1 MDNRHHDFRVTL
13 LGTGGPEM
21 SIDRAGSATLVEAG
35 GQHLLIDAGRNVLQR
50 LYEVQAPIN
59 RVTRVFLTHLHS
71 DHIEGLPHFWI
82 TPWFLL
88 GRTEPLKIWGPVGT
102 REMVAGMRAFLGHDL
117 VHRANERTPASAM
130 EVEVIEFEGDS
141 IIYAENGVSIRSVPV
156 DHKEGNPAFAFI
168 VDYGGRRLAISGDCT
183 YSQELAD
190 ASFPADV
197 VIHNVFGPT
206 PELLARNKFKRYVS
220 EMLASPEQ
228 AAEVFRRSQTKLG
241 VFTHVIRL
249 DSTLEH
255 LVERAGRVFDGKVV
269 VGEDRMIID
278 IQDPPLVHAPEDI
291 DDLPELTGRS
301 ETSVK

>member
-21 SIDRAGSATLVEAG
+21 SIDRAGSATLIEAG
-35 GQHLLIDAGRNVLQR
+35 GLHFLIDAGRNVLQR

-82 TPWFLL
+82 TPWFLM
-88 GRTEPLKIWGPVGT
+88 GRTEPVKIWGPVGT
-102 REMVAGMRAFLGHDL
+102 RAMVDGMRAFLSHDL
-117 VHRANERTPASAM
+117 VHRANERTPVSAM
-130 EVEVIEFEGDS
+130 EIEVIEFEGNS
-141 IIYAENGVSIRSVPV
+141 VIYTDNGVSIRSVPV

-168 VDYGGRRLAISGDCT
+168 IDYGERRVAISGDCT
-183 YSQELAD
+183 FSEEFAK

-228 AAEVFRRSQTKLG
+228 AAEVFQRSHAKLG

-249 DSTLEH
+249 DSTLEQ
-255 LVERAGRVFDGKVV
+255 LLERAGSVFTGKVV

-278 IQDPPLVHAPEDI
+278 VADPPLVHAPEEI
-291 DDLPELTGRS
+291 SDLPELTGRS
-301 ETSVK
+301 EAVTL